1 VRTTSSAS
9 TGARPSKT
17 MSGRTSFRAAQ
28 SRTSSTS
35 RSERM
40 FGQSERWTLRPSTM
54 RVMAIDGR

>member
-1 VRTTSSAS
+1 
-9 TGARPSKT
+9 